1 VKSRDKVFT
10 AISRQP
16 SQAVFLL
23 LAVALLVFVLPRSN
37 GSEPKWPV
45 RMVSSYYGSGF
56 HGRLAANGARFN
68 KEAFTAAHRTLPF
81 GTLLRLTN
89 PKTRKSVIVE
99 VTDRGP
105 YAEFEGVR
113 YYATTRDLDVSES
126 AARKLGF
133 DQEGIATLVVE
144 RLPNGNP

>member
-1 VKSRDKVFT
+1 
-10 AISRQP
+10 
-16 SQAVFLL
+16 
-23 LAVALLVFVLPRSN
+23 
-37 GSEPKWPV
+37 
-45 RMVSSYYGSGF
+45 MVSSYYGSGF
-56 HGRLAANGARFN
+56 HGRLAANGIRFN
-68 KEAFTAAHRTLPF
+68 KEALTAAHRTLPF

-113 YYATTRDLDVSES
+113 YYEGTRDLDVSES

-133 DQEGIATLVVE
+133 EQEGIATLLVE
-144 RLPNGNP
+144 QLPNRLP